1 MEDFLGLQLSKQR
14 SSARQM
20 CISSPRSFL
29 ITFPASVSFLLTIN
43 YHFYHF
49 PFFFSTFMVSFF
61 VYSLF
66 QLSLFTYLLFS
77 HLDLPPSL
85 FTGLI
90 QGPSLFCI
98 CGQPSQMWGFDCS
111 SAYSKTEHHF
121 MEKRSFQ
128 ASPTLPSNDVVYC
141 IFCLVLS
148 HVAEIVKS
156 CVLKD
161 AYFLLKVIR
170 CVKKEKKIVKHLI
183 KWWEQIL
190 FSNY

>member
-1 MEDFLGLQLSKQR
+1 
-14 SSARQM
+14 
-20 CISSPRSFL
+20 
-29 ITFPASVSFLLTIN
+29 
-43 YHFYHF
+43 
-49 PFFFSTFMVSFF
+49 
-61 VYSLF
+61 
-66 QLSLFTYLLFS
+66 
-77 HLDLPPSL
+77 
-85 FTGLI
+85 
-90 QGPSLFCI
+90 
-98 CGQPSQMWGFDCS
+98 
-111 SAYSKTEHHF
+111 

-183 KWWEQIL
+183 KW
-190 FSNY
+190 

>member
-29 ITFPASVSFLLTIN
+29 ITFPACVCFLLTIN

-49 PFFFSTFMVSFF
+49 LFFFFSTFMVSFF
-61 VYSLF
+61 VYSWF

-90 QGPSLFCI
+90 QNPSLFCI
-98 CGQPSQMWGFDCS
+98 SAQPSPMWGFDCS
-111 SAYSKTEHHF
+111 SAYSNTEHHF

-128 ASPTLPSNDVVYC
+128 ASLHSLAMMWFIVSSVWFYHTLLRS
-141 IFCLVLS
+141 LS
-148 HVAEIVKS
+148 HVFWRMLTSFWK
-156 CVLKD
+156 
-161 AYFLLKVIR
+161 LLDVSKR
-170 CVKKEKKIVKHLI
+170 KKKK
-183 KWWEQIL
+183 Q
-190 FSNY
+190 SNIW